1 MNHANRVTS
10 KCALPNGGYRGEA
23 RGGLL
28 PHPLPPPPFQG
39 RKKVSLRPGIPLSQG
54 LDDRSPLISLLP
66 AVIIGLE
73 GIAIKSYLSIYF
85 ADF

>member
-1 MNHANRVTS
+1 MLIELLQNVLYPMADIGER
-10 KCALPNGGYRGEA
+10 PGEA
-23 RGGLL
+23 SS
-28 PHPLPPPPFQG
+28 PTPSPPPPFQG

-73 GIAIKSYLSIYF
+73 GIAIKSYLSMLR
-85 ADF
+85 

>member
-28 PHPLPPPPFQG
+28 PLPPTPPA
-39 RKKVSLRPGIPLSQG
+39 RDEKKVSLRPGIPLSQG

>member
-1 MNHANRVTS
+1 MADIGER
-10 KCALPNGGYRGEA
+10 PGEA
-23 RGGLL
+23 
-28 PHPLPPPPFQG
+28 PSPPP
-39 RKKVSLRPGIPLSQG
+39 RDEKKGSLRPGIPLSQG

>member
-10 KCALPNGGYRGEA
+10 KCALPNGRYRGEA
-23 RGGLL
+23 RGG
-28 PHPLPPPPFQG
+28 PLPPP
-39 RKKVSLRPGIPLSQG
+39 RDEKKVSLRPGIPLSQG

-73 GIAIKSYLSIYF
+73 GIAIKSYLSILR
-85 ADF
+85 

>member
-66 AVIIGLE
+66 VVIIGLE
-73 GIAIKSYLSIYF
+73 GIAIKSYLSIPR
-85 ADF
+85 

>member
-28 PHPLPPPPFQG
+28 PHPPKNE
-39 RKKVSLRPGIPLSQG
+39 KKVSLRPGIPLSQG

>member
-1 MNHANRVTS
+1 MLIELLQNVLYPMADIGER
-10 KCALPNGGYRGEA
+10 PGEA
-23 RGGLL
+23 SS
-28 PHPLPPPPFQG
+28 PTPSPPFQG

-73 GIAIKSYLSIYF
+73 GIAIKSYLSMLR
-85 ADF
+85 